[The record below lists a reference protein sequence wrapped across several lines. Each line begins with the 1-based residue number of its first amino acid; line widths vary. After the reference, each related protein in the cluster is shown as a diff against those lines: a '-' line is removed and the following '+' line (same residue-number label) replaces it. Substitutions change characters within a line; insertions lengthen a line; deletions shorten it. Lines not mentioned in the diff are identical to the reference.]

1 MLKMCVLKM
10 RGVDELV
17 EAETEMFTVQL
28 ATGGCGGLKQVEASC
43 FFSAPICNGLWEWC
57 IPIT

>member
-1 MLKMCVLKM
+1 M
-10 RGVDELV
+10 DELV

-43 FFSAPICNGLWEWC
+43 FFNAPICKGC
-57 IPIT
+57 VDGAYYVK